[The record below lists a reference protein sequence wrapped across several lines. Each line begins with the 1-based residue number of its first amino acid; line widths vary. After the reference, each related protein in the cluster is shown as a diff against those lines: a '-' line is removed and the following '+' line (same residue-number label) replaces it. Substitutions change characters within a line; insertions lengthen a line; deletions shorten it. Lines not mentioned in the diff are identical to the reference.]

1 MVKYRIPYSL
11 HNSMAGAI
19 TLSIV
24 YAIDVKVEGDPIVE
38 VAEKGTESLIEI
50 GNAGS
55 YLGMSTFLD
64 RSI

>member
-1 MVKYRIPYSL
+1 
-11 HNSMAGAI
+11 MAGAI

-24 YAIDVKVEGDPIVE
+24 YAIDVKPEGDPIVD

-55 YLGMSTFLD
+55 YLGS
-64 RSI
+64 